1 MDMKLQCSLVFY
13 IGNGVVKG
21 SIVSHEA
28 QKPVIRTVRVR
39 ELPHY
44 QERDREHL
52 EKRILFEFGE
62 LAHEIKTEDV
72 LALRDH
78 SFKFTHATVILSS
91 PWYISETAVIKM
103 KEQKPFLITPQLIE
117 GAKENII
124 KAYRDSHKMD
134 VTVLEQKMIKILLN
148 GYPTSDPLKKK
159 VTSLDLNIFTSFAR
173 KSSMEGIQSV
183 IDQNFHVKDIFIHSQ
198 SLAAF
203 SVIGDLWKEMNQYI
217 ITDITSQ
224 LTELVSVRKG
234 ILSEAASIPKGK
246 QYLAKAI
253 SDNLGVSTEVA
264 ESLLKMKNTGHIEE
278 SLLVKVDAALLN
290 AKKEWL
296 KDFSEALRVMSAS
309 SSLPNTFV
317 LFAPKDVT
325 GIFAEFIKAEE
336 YQQFSF
342 AEGKFEVKE
351 VTVSDLLPYC
361 GIQNGTTQDLSI
373 VLGALFSTQVKRI

>member
-1 MDMKLQCSLVFY
+1 MKLQCSLVFY

-21 SIVSHEA
+21 SIVSHESG
-28 QKPVIRTVRVR
+28 KPTIRTVRVR

-62 LAHEIKTEDV
+62 LAHEIKTEDI
-72 LALRDH
+72 LALKGA

-103 KEQKPFLITPQLIE
+103 KEQKPFLVTPQLID
-117 GAKENII
+117 GAKENIV
-124 KAYRDSHKMD
+124 KAYRDSHKID
-134 VTVLEQKMIKILLN
+134 IIVLEQKMIKILLN
-148 GYPTSDPLKKK
+148 GYPVTDPSKKK

-173 KSSMEGIQSV
+173 KSSIEGIQSV
-183 IDQNFHVKDIFIHSQ
+183 IDQYFHVKEIHINSQ

-203 SVIGDLWKEMNQYI
+203 TVIGNLWQDMNQYI

-246 QYLAKAI
+246 QYLAKTI
-253 SDNLGVSTEVA
+253 SENLGVSSEVS
-264 ESLLKMKNTGHIEE
+264 ESLLKMRNTGHIEE
-278 SLLVKVDAALLN
+278 ALKAKVDTALGL

-296 KDFSEALRVMSAS
+296 TDFSDALRVMSAS
-309 SSLPNTFV
+309 SSLPSTFV

-325 GIFAEFIKAEE
+325 TIFAEFIKAEE

-351 VTVSDLLPYC
+351 VTVADLLPYASV
-361 GIQNGTTQDLSI
+361 QNGTAQDLSL
-373 VLGALFSTQVKRI
+373 VLGALFSSQIKQM

>member
-1 MDMKLQCSLVFY
+1 MKLQCSLVFY

-21 SIVSHEA
+21 AIVSHESN
-28 QKPVIRTVRVR
+28 KPQIRTIRVR

-62 LAHEIKTEDV
+62 LAHEIKTEDI
-72 LALRDH
+72 LALKGT
-78 SFKFTHATVILSS
+78 SFKFVDATVILSS
-91 PWYISETAVIKM
+91 PWYISETSIIKM
-103 KEQKPFLITPQLIE
+103 KEQKPFNITQQLID
-117 GAKENII
+117 GALGNIV
-124 KAYRDSHKMD
+124 KAYRDSHRMD
-134 VTVLEQKMIKILLN
+134 IAVLEQKMIKILLN
-148 GYPTSDPLKKK
+148 GYPTNDPIKKK

-173 KSSMEGIQSV
+173 KSSIENINQI
-183 IDQNFHVKDIFIHSQ
+183 IDQYFHVKETNIHSQ

-203 SVIGDLWKEMNQYI
+203 SVIGSLWRDLNQYI

-246 QYLAKAI
+246 QFLVK
-253 SDNLGVSTEVA
+253 SVSNDLGVSTEVA
-264 ESLLKMKNTGHIEE
+264 ESLLKMKSTGHIEE
-278 SLLVKVDAALLN
+278 NLAKKVDTALLK
-290 AKKEWL
+290 AQKEWL
-296 KDFSEALRVMSAS
+296 KEFSDALRVMSAS
-309 SSLPNTFV
+309 SSLPNTFI

-325 GIFAEFIKAEE
+325 GIFSQFIQAEE

-351 VTVSDLLPYC
+351 VSVADLLPYC
-361 GIQNGTTQDLSI
+361 TISPGTNQDLSI
-373 VLGALFSTQVKRI
+373 VLGSLFSKGSIKV